1 MNAADFECFL
11 IYSWEVKYESKIW
24 LWNDRLLVENHLL
37 SAMCITAS
45 ENTAETLLEADP
57 EILTGFTRTIF
68 KSACADSK
76 QNEN

>member
-1 MNAADFECFL
+1 M
-11 IYSWEVKYESKIW
+11 
-24 LWNDRLLVENHLL
+24 ENHLL

-57 EILTGFTRTIF
+57 EILTVFTRTIF